1 MEKLLA
7 QEFSLCN
14 SYISQTFVQTL
25 SPTSLL
31 QYENQELPN
40 TVMQVTRIEI
50 GQLPKLFH
58 VQSNTYIDLPLNLTV
73 IHIGKPNER
82 IAPDIDVSN
91 LPKSDVVSRV
101 HARIYVEGNS
111 YFIEDLGSANGT
123 YLNQSL
129 LSPLTRC
136 QLNLGDRIDFGKEGS
151 FTFLFQAIK
160 NSSANSFAVPMV
172 SSREESDE
180 EFQVSFFTKILGLG
194 LMLGGLGFLSSSIII
209 GSAGLIY
216 NTPLVVLGIAG
227 ILTLNYGGSNR
238 NLGWVLIGV
247 GLAIAIASGG
257 IAIVPMTLLSFL
269 LATGSFSTGYQ
280 LFTAGKVF
288 NYNPLA
294 LKQVFKK

>member
-1 MEKLLA
+1 M
-7 QEFSLCN
+7 QST
-14 SYISQTFVQTL
+14 Q
-25 SPTSLL
+25 L
-31 QYENQELPN
+31 Q
-40 TVMQVTRIEI
+40 I

-58 VQSNTYIDLPLNLTV
+58 VQSNTSFDLPANV
-73 IHIGKPNER
+73 SIIHIGKPNER
-82 IAPDIDVSN
+82 ILPDIDVSN
-91 LPKSDVVSRV
+91 LPNSSLVSRV
-101 HARIYVEGNS
+101 HACIYKEGSS
-111 YFIEDLGSANGT
+111 YFVEDLGSANGT

-129 LSPLTRC
+129 LAPLTRY
-136 QLNLGDRIDFGKEGS
+136 QLNWGDRIDLGKEGN
-151 FTFLFQAIK
+151 FTFLFQVKDSPI
-160 NSSANSFAVPMV
+160 NSFPVPVV

-180 EFQVSFFTKILGLG
+180 EFQVSFFTKLIGLG

-227 ILTLNYGGSNR
+227 ILALNYGGSNR